1 MGELKNC
8 LLPTP
13 VHMRAHLKEF
23 IETMSSTNLI
33 RGSRAPFS
41 AEPPVLVI
49 PKPKNPNRSSCG
61 FWLVMDCRALNEID
75 ELIHHHI
82 PNVHAMHEK
91 LRNAKYISTLDLR
104 TDIGIY
110 GGVTK
115 ESKSLTSPMWAP
127 AHSK

>member
-1 MGELKNC
+1 
-8 LLPTP
+8 
-13 VHMRAHLKEF
+13 
-23 IETMSSTNLI
+23 
-33 RGSRAPFS
+33 
-41 AEPPVLVI
+41 
-49 PKPKNPNRSSCG
+49 
-61 FWLVMDCRALNEID
+61 MDCRALNEID

-110 GGVTK
+110 AGVTK

-127 AHSK
+127 EHSK